1 MTSEVSLQALSAKP
15 YSAIGIIQTEWPDGT
30 YSIGTFSIVGRN
42 DLLTATHVVY
52 DPGSGGW
59 AVGFDFYLAAD
70 YNFVLDRF
78 ESDGTTLRYSDFT
91 LLAYP
96 ELVFVDGDDETL
108 TMEES
113 QYDVAI
119 IGLDR
124 AVGEE
129 FGWLRLTAGDE
140 GAGEGAAFGA
150 FAVGYPTDGTGM
162 MQDTVNVRALGEA
175 NVYESDRA
183 SLKPGSSG
191 GPLLKTADGG
201 AASTSVIGVMSS
213 RDALS
218 SLWAD
223 LDATYDALLY
233 EMAQNN
239 ALLGE
244 VSRWEDPAY
253 VVSDLL
259 FQSQEDDLALTKTLA
274 GYYAIST
281 AQADQGDYLGDEALL
296 LMRSN
301 TKAWAPKT
309 TLGVAHLAYDE
320 QDYAYVLGFEKAGAK
335 KTVYFEQAFDDQT
348 GKSKGAAVKVL
359 SPDWAN
365 SAPAAAQEIGL
376 IGQHTPEPHALAA
389 ASDQ

>member
-1 MTSEVSLQALSAKP
+1 MISEVSLSALSAKP
-15 YSAIGIIQTEWPDGT
+15 YSVIGIIQTEWPDGT

-52 DPGSGGW
+52 DPGAGGW
-59 AVGFDFYLAAD
+59 AAGFDFYLAAD

-78 ESDGTTLRYSDFT
+78 ESNGTTLRFT
-91 LLAYP
+91 EFTILAYP

-108 TMEES
+108 TIEES

-119 IGLDR
+119 IGLNW

-129 FGWLRLTAGDE
+129 FGWLKLTPGAE
-140 GAGEGAAFGA
+140 GVSEDAAFAA

-162 MQDTVNVRALGEA
+162 MQDTVNVSALRDA
-175 NVYESDRA
+175 DVYESDRA

-191 GPLLKTADGG
+191 GPLLNVSDGG
-201 AASTSVIGVMSS
+201 GASTSVIGVMSS
-213 RDALS
+213 RDAYS

-223 LDATYDALLY
+223 LDSAYDELLY

-259 FQSQEDDLALTKTLA
+259 FESQESELALTKTIA
-274 GYYAIST
+274 GYYAISA
-281 AQADQGDYLGDEALL
+281 AQADQGDYLSDEALV

-301 TKAWAPKT
+301 TKAWALKP
-309 TLGVAHLAYDE
+309 TLSVAHLGYEA

-335 KTVYFEQAFDDQT
+335 KTVYFEQAFDEQT
-348 GKSKGAAVKVL
+348 GKSKGPAVKVF
-359 SPDWAN
+359 SPDWAD
-365 SAPAAAQEIGL
+365 SAPAAAEQIGF
-376 IGQHTPEPHALAA
+376 IGQRAADPYALSALE
-389 ASDQ
+389 QP